1 MYLDL
6 QSLYNN
12 TMHESS
18 VIYFHE
24 TYDVWRKYKLMLL

>member
-1 MYLDL
+1 MYL
-6 QSLYNN
+6 QQLYNN

-24 TYDVWRKYKLMLL
+24 TYDVWQKYKLLLL